1 MRPDFF
7 ICARFLLLSAVT
19 AHANA
24 AWINFAGNLRQIPA
38 PDDFAAVGKRAPTQL
53 ATIQAFIPAGKRA
66 VDLYVPPAVATK
78 LERHQSAQL
87 DRYFILGVSRSDEGK
102 LKSFDAYSN
111 SDLVE
116 KELRRQFANAK
127 TQASELAAQASEKLH
142 KPLAETTRAMD
153 ARAEFLGITHKE
165 PWGLFYC
172 AKLTDAQGAATIGC
186 DAVVDINFQLLSLTV
201 YSPLRGASDRAWAE
215 HALLDWAETIR
226 RANPDDPQLATLASR
241 SWTRADFEHIGRDVG
256 VFLGITA
263 ALLWGVRRKR
273 AK

>member
-1 MRPDFF
+1 MQANFLT
-7 ICARFLLLSAVT
+7 CVRFVLLSTLA

-24 AWINFAGNLRQIPA
+24 AWINFEGNLRQIPA
-38 PDDFAAVGKRAPTQL
+38 PDNFEAVGKRAPTQL

-66 VDLYVPPAVATK
+66 VELYTQPAVAAR
-78 LERHQSAQL
+78 LEKHQGAQL
-87 DRYFILGVSRSDEGK
+87 ERYFILGVSRSDEGK
-102 LKSFDAYSN
+102 LKSFDLYSD

-116 KELRRQFANAK
+116 KELRRQFGDAQSQERA
-127 TQASELAAQASEKLH
+127 LAAQASEKLH
-142 KPLAETTRAMD
+142 KPLVETTRAMD

-172 AKLTDAQGAATIGC
+172 AKLTDAYGAATIGC
-186 DAVVDINFQLLSLTV
+186 DAIVDINFQLLSLTV
-201 YSPLRGASDRAWAE
+201 YSPLRDATDRAWAE
-215 HALLDWAETIR
+215 SALLDWAETIH

-256 VFLGITA
+256 AFLGVSV